1 MVFLFKKTILLYS
14 LLLFI
19 SCSKSEEPVIVT
31 APVERNVNLKH
42 FNHLY
47 KEIDFKGK
55 KAAMV
60 CIYSEFPA
68 YEPLEDPDEG
78 ISCVDDVARAVIML
92 TEYVEVYGNDANSL
106 DKIKKM
112 TEFVLSMQNENG
124 YFNNFIFWDKT
135 VNTWHQTSVAQLNWW
150 SLRALWGLEA
160 AYPLLKSDADMKH
173 RIEQSVLKLKTN
185 IRRDLPINS
194 LTTESINGIETP
206 TWLPQKYAA
215 DQAAIL
221 IIGLLKNYE
230 RTSDNDNLVMIDALA
245 KGIIILQKGDTD
257 RYPYNAFL
265 SYKNQWHAYGN
276 DQANALLK
284 AGKVLN
290 KKDYIDS
297 ALKEIDSFYPKLLQS
312 GFAEGFFIK
321 AVGSDFA
328 EISRTK
334 FPQIAY
340 GIRPMVSATAE
351 AYGYSKNN
359 NHLTLAKNFASWL
372 SGSNDAGI
380 AIYNRDSGICFD
392 GIVSASQVN
401 KNSGAESTIESL
413 LILLEMEKLKQ

>member
-1 MVFLFKKTILLYS
+1 MAFQFHRTILFYS
-14 LLLFI
+14 LFLFI
-19 SCSKSEEPVIVT
+19 SCSKTEVIPLAVT
-31 APVERNVNLKH
+31 PLQREVNLKH

-55 KAAMV
+55 KAAMI

-92 TEYVEVYGNDANSL
+92 TEYVNVYGNDAGAL
-106 DKIKKM
+106 DKIKKL

-135 VNTWHQTSVAQLNWW
+135 VNTWHPTSIAKLDWW

-160 AYPLLKSDADMKH
+160 AYPLLKNDVDMKQ
-173 RIEQSVLKLKTN
+173 RIEQSIVKLKTN
-185 IRRDLPINS
+185 IKRDLPIGS
-194 LTTESINGIETP
+194 FTTETIDGIETP
-206 TWLPQKYAA
+206 TWLPQKYAS
-215 DQAAIL
+215 DQAALL

-230 RTSDNDNLVMIDALA
+230 RTSDNDNLLMIDALA
-245 KGIIILQKGDTD
+245 KGIMLAQKGDANN
-257 RYPYNAFL
+257 YPHGVFL

-284 AGKVLN
+284 AGIALN
-290 KKDYIDS
+290 KKEYIDS
-297 ALKEIDSFYPKLLQS
+297 ALKEIDNFYPKLLQS
-312 GFAEGFFIK
+312 GFAEGFFIDFK
-321 AVGSDFA
+321 GSNYN
-328 EISRTK
+328 EISKTK

-340 GIRPMVSATAE
+340 GIRPIVSATSE
-351 AYGYSKNN
+351 AYRYSKNN
-359 NHLTLAKNFASWL
+359 NHLTLTKNFAAWL
-372 SGSNDAGI
+372 SGSNDAGT
-380 AIYNRDSGICFD
+380 AIYNYDSGICFD

-413 LILLEMEKLKQ
+413 LVLLEMEKLKQ

>member
-1 MVFLFKKTILLYS
+1 MAYLINKTILFYS

-19 SCSKSEEPVIVT
+19 SCSKSEESTVVAP
-31 APVERNVNLKH
+31 PVERKVNLQH
-42 FNHLY
+42 FNNLY
-47 KEIDFKGK
+47 KEMDFKGK

-60 CIYSEFPA
+60 CIYSEFPG
-68 YEPLEDPDEG
+68 YLPLEDPDEG

-92 TEYVEVYGNDANSL
+92 TEYVQVYGNEASSL
-106 DKIKKM
+106 DKIKKL
-112 TEFVLSMQNENG
+112 TEFVLSMQNDNG

-135 VNTWHQTSVAQLNWW
+135 INTWHQNSVAQLNWW
-150 SLRALWGLEA
+150 SLRALWGLET
-160 AYPLLKSDADMKH
+160 AYPLLKNDADIKLRM
-173 RIEQSVLKLKTN
+173 EQSISKLKIN
-185 IRRDLPINS
+185 IKRDLPINS
-194 LTTESINGIETP
+194 LNKETINNIETP

-221 IIGLLKNYE
+221 ILGLLKNYE
-230 RTSDNDNLVMIDALA
+230 RTSDSDDLLMIDALA
-245 KGIIILQKGDTD
+245 KGIIILQKGDAD
-257 RYPYNAFL
+257 HYPYNAFL

-290 KKDYIDS
+290 KKEYINS
-297 ALKEIDSFYPKLLQS
+297 ALKEVDNFYPKLLQN
-312 GFAEGFFIK
+312 GFAESFFIE
-321 AVGSDFA
+321 AVGSNFS

-340 GIRPMVSATAE
+340 GIRPIVSASAE
-351 AYGYSKNN
+351 AYSYSKNN
-359 NHLTLAKNFASWL
+359 NHLTIAKNFAAWL
-372 SGSNDAGI
+372 SGSNEAGT
-380 AIYNRDSGICFD
+380 AIYNHDSGICFD
-392 GIVSASQVN
+392 GIVSATQIN